1 MRITI
6 KTTNFSLTPSI
17 DSHVRN
23 SLGTLKKIVQSFGNE
38 IETRVEVGRSSFH
51 HKKGDVFFAEVNLRL
66 GKNQLRSRAE
76 STDVYSA
83 IDMVKDE
90 LRNEI
95 LRFKEKKETMF
106 RRGAR
111 SVGKFFRI
119 SPLAR
124 FKRK

>member
-1 MRITI
+1 MNIII
-6 KTTNFSLTPSI
+6 KATNFSLTQSI
-17 DSHVRN
+17 SDRIEN
-23 SLGTLKKIVQSFGNE
+23 SLGSLKKIVSGFGDE

-51 HKKGDVFFAEVNLRL
+51 HKKGEVFFAEVNLRL
-66 GKNQLRSRAE
+66 GKRQIRSRSE

-95 LRFKEKKETMF
+95 LRFKDKRETMF

-111 SVGKFFRI
+111 SIGKFFRI
-119 SPLAR
+119 SKMAR
-124 FKRK
+124 FK

>member
-1 MRITI
+1 MHIVI
-6 KTTNFSLTPSI
+6 KTTNFSLTPAI
-17 DSHVRN
+17 DSHIRN
-23 SLGTLKKIVQSFGNE
+23 SIGMLKKIVQSFGDE
-38 IETRVEVGRSSFH
+38 IETRVEVGRTSFH
-51 HKKGDVFFAEVNLRL
+51 HKKGAVFFAEVNLRL
-66 GKNQLRSRAE
+66 GKNQIRSCAE

-83 IDMVKDE
+83 VDIVKDD

-119 SPLAR
+119 SKSAR
-124 FKRK
+124 FK

>member
-1 MRITI
+1 MNIVI
-6 KTTNFSLTPSI
+6 KATNFSLTPSI
-17 DSHVRN
+17 SDRIEN
-23 SLGTLKKIVQSFGNE
+23 SLGSLKKLVDNFGND

-51 HKKGDVFFAEVNLRL
+51 HKKGEVFFAEANLRL
-66 GKNQLRSRAE
+66 GRIKLRARTE

-90 LRNEI
+90 LRDEI
-95 LRFKEKKETMF
+95 LRFKGKKETMF

-119 SPLAR
+119 SPMAR
-124 FKRK
+124 FKKK

>member
-1 MRITI
+1 MHISI
-6 KTTNFSLTPSI
+6 KSTNFSLTPAISNHI
-17 DSHVRN
+17 EN
-23 SLGTLKKIVQSFGNE
+23 SLGSLKKVVQSFGGE

-51 HKKGDVFFAEVNLRL
+51 HKKGEVFFAEVNLRL
-66 GKNQLRSRAE
+66 GKTQLRSRSE

-83 IDMVKDE
+83 IDMIKDE

-95 LRFKEKKETMF
+95 LRFKGKKETML

-111 SVGKFFRI
+111 SIGKFFRI

>member
-6 KTTNFSLTPSI
+6 KATNFTLTPSI

-23 SLGTLKKIVQSFGNE
+23 SFGSLKKIVQSFGDE

-66 GKNQLRSRAE
+66 GKNQLRSRSE
-76 STDVYSA
+76 NIDVYSA
-83 IDMVKDE
+83 VDMVKDE

-119 SPLAR
+119 SPMAR

>member
-1 MRITI
+1 MNITI
-6 KTTNFSLTPSI
+6 KSTNFPLTPSI
-17 DSHVRN
+17 SDRIEN
-23 SLGTLKKIVQSFGNE
+23 SLGSLKKIVHNFGDE

-51 HKKGDVFFAEVNLRL
+51 HKKGEVFFAEVNLRL
-66 GKNQLRSRAE
+66 GKNQIRSRSE

-119 SPLAR
+119 SPMAR
-124 FKRK
+124 FRRK

>member
-1 MRITI
+1 MNVII
-6 KTTNFSLTPSI
+6 KATNFSLTPAI

-23 SLGTLKKIVQSFGNE
+23 SFGSLKKIVQSFGNE

-76 STDVYSA
+76 SIDVYSA
-83 IDMVKDE
+83 VDMVKDE

-124 FKRK
+124 FRRK